1 MGNFVDKDVAI
12 KRSLSIDP
20 PNSAGAVY
28 QFLSSHPKKQGV
40 KIEGAYRAPVLKV
53 RKQAPRELD
62 SESRKAWSFYLYNM
76 QERLAGAEHADTA
89 RQEIEL
95 LFRADR
101 LKLSVGKVLGVL
113 RPLMEAEQ
121 AQLAGA
127 NSYVKRWLAH
137 EKAVLQLAVPHDPGN
152 EYLTEE
158 ARQRGDFVTACKVLS
173 RFTDCEN
180 GEIDTDKIRDEAYKI
195 GYGLSREE
203 VSSISFVQMK
213 LNVLA
218 ATLGDYIGPEA
229 RMLLNLCIAAHGKTE
244 TEYRQDTD
252 TKQTVSNIALAL
264 QARTP
269 TNEYQMP
276 TSPRTVAERAAP
288 RRNSMPVFYVPETT
302 ATSAT
307 TSSTSPS
314 PRPEKGGDET
324 RKTPPPKS
332 PPATPRR
339 GSPES
344 DQNGQSAPVPVTPG
358 AKTYGRTAVPDLNMG
373 AAMQELKSRQALE
386 NDAATA
392 SQSPLSVP
400 PGPPPVTPR
409 SQAFPPSSAAGS
421 STAADSSTTLL
432 VSSKTPS
439 SRKRMEKVDRS
450 DPHSFRQKSDGSE
463 SLSHRARPPKSSR
476 RVKSMVSAQPGSAEF
491 TDAADQKALSD
502 ARDAARALKDDQI
515 KPRFNTDFYN
525 KWMAVE
531 KQLDTALTP
540 VTAAAVQRLILYCH
554 EVRFEPGS
562 ERNSLDRVIK
572 TVHPTIKERNAY
584 IAVRDMLLAEARRA
598 AATGTTSITDSFPEL
613 VSLLVFAV
621 DAESAWRQGHKAKS
635 SH

>member
-1 MGNFVDKDVAI
+1 MDKDVAI

-28 QFLSSHPKKQGV
+28 QFLSSHPKKLGV
-40 KIEGAYRAPVLKV
+40 KIEGAYSAPVLKV
-53 RKQAPRELD
+53 RKQVPRELD
-62 SESRKAWSFYLYNM
+62 AKSREAWSFYLYNM

-89 RQEIEL
+89 RQDIEL
-95 LFRADR
+95 MFRADR
-101 LKLSVGKVLGVL
+101 LKLSVSKVLGIL

-152 EYLTEE
+152 EYLKEE
-158 ARQRGDFVTACKVLS
+158 ARQRGDFVIACKVLA

-180 GEIDTDKIRDEAYKI
+180 GEIDTDKIRDKAYEI
-195 GYGLSREE
+195 GYGLTKEE

-218 ATLGDYIGPEA
+218 TALIDYIGPEA
-229 RMLLNLCIAAHGKTE
+229 RLLLNLCIAAHGRTE
-244 TEYRQDTD
+244 TEYRQDAD
-252 TKQTVSNIALAL
+252 TKQIVSNIALAL

-269 TNEYQMP
+269 TNEYQVP

-302 ATSAT
+302 ATSSA
-307 TSSTSPS
+307 SPS
-314 PRPEKGGDET
+314 PRHEKGGDEP

-332 PPATPRR
+332 PPSTPRR

-344 DQNGQSAPVPVTPG
+344 DQDGQSAPVPVTPG
-358 AKTYGRTAVPDLNMG
+358 AKTYGRTAVPGLNMG

-400 PGPPPVTPR
+400 PGPPPITPL
-409 SQAFPPSSAAGS
+409 SQSFPPSSAAGS

-491 TDAADQKALSD
+491 PDAADQKALSD

-515 KPRFNTDFYN
+515 KPKFDSALYK
-525 KWMAVE
+525 KWMAAE
-531 KQLDTALTP
+531 KQLGTALTP
-540 VTAAAVQRLILYCH
+540 ETGAAMQRLILYCH
-554 EVRFEPGS
+554 EVRFEPRS
-562 ERNSLDRVIK
+562 ERDSLDRVIK
-572 TVHPTIKERNAY
+572 TVRPRIKERDAY
-584 IAVRDMLLAEARRA
+584 IAVRDMLLAETRGA
-598 AATGTTSITDSFPEL
+598 AATGTTSITASFPEL
-613 VSLLVFAV
+613 LSLLVFAL
-621 DAESAWRQGHKAKS
+621 DAERAWRQEHKAKS